1 MNQHRDS
8 PPPQVPHRSLEA
20 GGISLAPTAS
30 ELFAT
35 AVETAGG
42 TLVELGPET
51 RGLVWL
57 SEKNAEELLEILETY
72 PDICWVQ
79 LPWAGVDAF
88 ASVLATLAAKPEH
101 ARPVVTSAKGAYSE
115 PVAEH
120 ALALLLGCMRELP
133 RKAREAIWQPERTG
147 LSLFERHIVLI
158 GAGGVGQAFMDVV
171 APLRPRITVV
181 RRNAEPVVGASATIT
196 PDQLLD
202 VLPSADTVVVA
213 AAATTKTRHLLGAK
227 ELAALPPHAVVV
239 NIARGSLVDA
249 DAIVDAV
256 REGRLFGAGLD
267 VMDPEPF
274 PNDHPIWQEP
284 TVVITSHSADT
295 PPMTEPL
302 LAGRVESNTRA
313 FIAGET
319 LFGVVDVEAGY

>member
-1 MNQHRDS
+1 VLTSAD
-8 PPPQVPHRSLEA
+8 
-20 GGISLAPTAS
+20 
-30 ELFAT
+30 
-35 AVETAGG
+35 AV
-42 TLVELGPET
+42 
-51 RGLVWL
+51 
-57 SEKNAEELLEILETY
+57 
-72 PDICWVQ
+72 
-79 LPWAGVDAF
+79 
-88 ASVLATLAAKPEH
+88 VLA
-101 ARPVVTSAKGAYSE
+101 
-115 PVAEH
+115 
-120 ALALLLGCMRELP
+120 
-133 RKAREAIWQPERTG
+133 
-147 LSLFERHIVLI
+147 
-158 GAGGVGQAFMDVV
+158 
-171 APLRPRITVV
+171 APP
-181 RRNAEPVVGASATIT
+181 
-196 PDQLLD
+196 
-202 VLPSADTVVVA
+202 
-213 AAATTKTRHLLGAK
+213 TTKTRHLLGAK